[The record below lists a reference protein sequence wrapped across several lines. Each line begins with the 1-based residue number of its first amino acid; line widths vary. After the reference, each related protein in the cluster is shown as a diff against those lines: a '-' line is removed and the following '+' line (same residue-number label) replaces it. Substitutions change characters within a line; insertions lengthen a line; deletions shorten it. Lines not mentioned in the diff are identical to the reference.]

1 MKKLTAMA
9 IFVMNVIILQDNRAL
24 HLFYRTHSL

>member
-9 IFVMNVIILQDNRAL
+9 IFVMNVIILQDSHAL